1 MLGRIVYQ
9 QVNVIVLTVH
19 RDKLSGKVTTDL
31 LEDGAESLQGI
42 AVKYSSA
49 VLGDEDQVDMHLEN
63 AMSTVSNVAC
73 NWHRPRVICP

>member
-1 MLGRIVYQ
+1 
-9 QVNVIVLTVH
+9 
-19 RDKLSGKVTTDL
+19 
-31 LEDGAESLQGI
+31 LQGI

>member
-1 MLGRIVYQ
+1 MLGRIVQ
-9 QVNVIVLTVH
+9 EQVNVIVFAVH
-19 RDKLSGKVTTDL
+19 SHQLGCKVTTDL